1 MQVTLTA
8 SEVWLDSM
16 RPVIVDGVLTDV
28 IAVYNVRY
36 VDEQGETVS
45 IRNENIPSFAMLS
58 PQQITDIQAI
68 YTTTINNLKT
78 TYGIQ

>member
-8 SEVWLDSM
+8 FEVWLDSM

-36 VDEQGETVS
+36 VDEQGHTVS
-45 IRNENIPSFAMLS
+45 IRNENVPSFAMLTA
-58 PQQITDIQAI
+58 QQITDIQAI
-68 YTTTINNLKT
+68 YTTTINNIKT
-78 TYGIQ
+78 EYGIS